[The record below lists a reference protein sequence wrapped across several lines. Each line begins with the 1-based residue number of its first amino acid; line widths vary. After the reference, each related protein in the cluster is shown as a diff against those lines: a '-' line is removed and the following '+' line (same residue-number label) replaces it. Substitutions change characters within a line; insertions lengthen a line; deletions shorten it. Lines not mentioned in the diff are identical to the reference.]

1 MESLIYVC
9 LQLGP
14 YSLRHT
20 SSVARYTTWSVNKV
34 DWRRFVLKQ
43 HNIPIE
49 LAGYTTQKV
58 CFLTTNYGHN
68 KFAELQIGGHHGHLL
83 SFTEDLFS

>member
-1 MESLIYVC
+1 VK
-9 LQLGP
+9 
-14 YSLRHT
+14 
-20 SSVARYTTWSVNKV
+20 KV
-34 DWRRFVLKQ
+34 DWQRFVLKEC
-43 HNIPIE
+43 HIPIK

-68 KFAELQIGGHHGHLL
+68 KFAKLQIGGHHGHLL